1 MGKQIEEQEKLKDRV
16 LTPTKEAIK
25 AKWNNKLTSPLKSEE
40 KVVVHKEQQG
50 VPDER
55 YIRIKHNG
63 CISILSKHYFQ
74 TLSGI
79 KLSAK
84 LI

>member
-1 MGKQIEEQEKLKDRV
+1 MSKQPAEKIKDRV

-25 AKWNNKLTSPLKSEE
+25 AKWNNKLTSPLKIGD
-40 KVVVHKEQQG
+40 KVVVHQEQSG

-74 TLSGI
+74 TLTGI
-79 KLSAK
+79 KLSSK